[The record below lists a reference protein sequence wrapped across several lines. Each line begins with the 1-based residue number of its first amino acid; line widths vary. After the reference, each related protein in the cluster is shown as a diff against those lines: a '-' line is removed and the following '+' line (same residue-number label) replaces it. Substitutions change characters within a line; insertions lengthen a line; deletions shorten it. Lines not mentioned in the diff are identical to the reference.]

1 MVKRE
6 QVAITIGLDGSIQA
20 ETIGY
25 QGSRCLNTISL
36 IEDLLEAETID
47 SQYKKD
53 FFESNNSELDQTGEL
68 NVSE

>member
-25 QGSRCLNTISL
+25 KGAKCLSTISL
-36 IEDLLEAETID
+36 LEGLLEAEAVD
-47 SQYKKD
+47 SQFKKD
-53 FFESNNSELDQTGEL
+53 YFESNNLDLDQTGEL